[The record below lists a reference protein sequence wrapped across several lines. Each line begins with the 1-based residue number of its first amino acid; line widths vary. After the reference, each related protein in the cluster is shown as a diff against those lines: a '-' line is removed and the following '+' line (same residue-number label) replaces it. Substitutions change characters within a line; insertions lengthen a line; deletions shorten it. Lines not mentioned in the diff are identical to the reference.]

1 MRLTPEQSEIVAN
14 NEKLIYWYL
23 NLKGL
28 DIDEWYDLLA
38 IELCKTII
46 KHDVSLGSLAN
57 YFKIRCDGIVSKE
70 FRKRNAKKRY
80 HVPVEYADECNGE
93 LIDFDLIA
101 LEQFIENSNCDVL
114 KLKFQGYSQKEIAE
128 IIGISQSQVSR
139 ILGEIRGKLTI
150 DG

>member
-1 MRLTPEQSEIVAN
+1 MVLTDDDRELVSEN
-14 NEKLIYWYL
+14 HKLIYWYL

-28 DIDEWYDLLA
+28 DHDEWYGLLA
-38 IELCKTII
+38 TELCKTIV
-46 KHDVSLGSLAN
+46 KHDESLGSLAN
-57 YFKIRCDGIVSKE
+57 YFKIRCDGVVAKE

-101 LEQFIENSNCDVL
+101 LEQFVENSDCDVL

-128 IIGISQSQVSR
+128 IVGISQSQVSR
-139 ILGEIRGKLTI
+139 ILGEMRGKLTI

>member
-1 MRLTPEQSEIVAN
+1 MVLTDKDREVVSEN
-14 NEKLIYWYL
+14 HNLIYWYL

-28 DIDEWYDLLA
+28 DVDEWYDLLA
-38 IELCKTII
+38 IELCKTIV
-46 KHDVSLGSLAN
+46 KHDESLGSLAN